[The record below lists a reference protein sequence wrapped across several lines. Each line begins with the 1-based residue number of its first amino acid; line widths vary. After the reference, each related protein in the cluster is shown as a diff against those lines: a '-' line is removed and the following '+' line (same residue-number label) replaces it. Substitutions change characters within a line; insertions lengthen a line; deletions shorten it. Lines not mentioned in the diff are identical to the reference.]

1 MDISVSYKHKGGF
14 QNYKLTQ
21 KNFLGRPVEVNEKCF
36 IIFYNWMGPLKSCFS
51 PCFTNVSVHYL
62 NNECLLCSKQGC
74 LLFPGTKDSK
84 VKLKEPVCMWGG
96 SEISSEKYEP

>member
-36 IIFYNWMGPLKSCFS
+36 IIFYNWMGPLKSC
-51 PCFTNVSVHYL
+51 PPPLVLQMYLFT
-62 NNECLLCSKQGC
+62 
-74 LLFPGTKDSK
+74 T
-84 VKLKEPVCMWGG
+84 
-96 SEISSEKYEP
+96 